1 MAPVGGKPAHERRAD
16 SYRKTSGGYVAN
28 AIIHPRLWSI
38 PRPGRRR
45 FDPLRPFA
53 AVVRMDEIV
62 YDEEHVRLAVPIVA
76 DLKFD
81 GKTYVLY
88 DGESTNCYGE
98 GRSYEEA
105 VRMFS
110 SEFLCKYE
118 MALRSRR
125 GSNSFCDAVALHVQG
140 TEEEIQPAEKTES
153 SGRIRSESKRKQS
166 DEEGHLMIPEEYDD
180 EYRDDAWPA
189 ENNRTVARKPSG
201 RGDEPRMKRVRR
213 SDGLP
218 RRGEAT

>member
-1 MAPVGGKPAHERRAD
+1 MAPVGEKPAHERRAYP
-16 SYRKTSGGYVAN
+16 YRKTSGGHMTN
-28 AIIHPRLWSI
+28 AIVGLKPWSI

-45 FDPLRPFA
+45 FDPLRLFA

-110 SEFLCKYE
+110 SE
-118 MALRSRR
+118 
-125 GSNSFCDAVALHVQG
+125 
-140 TEEEIQPAEKTES
+140 
-153 SGRIRSESKRKQS
+153 
-166 DEEGHLMIPEEYDD
+166 
-180 EYRDDAWPA
+180 
-189 ENNRTVARKPSG
+189 
-201 RGDEPRMKRVRR
+201 
-213 SDGLP
+213 
-218 RRGEAT
+218 

>member
-110 SEFLCKYE
+110 CERLNGFPDGWTE
-118 MALRSRR
+118 GMPESRR
-125 GSNSFCDAVALHVQG
+125 YFAMGNALVCG
-140 TEEEIQPAEKTES
+140 VIGRLGDGI
-153 SGRIRSESKRKQS
+153 GRIIDAERVPPKRFI
-166 DEEGHLMIPEEYDD
+166 EREG
-180 EYRDDAWPA
+180 
-189 ENNRTVARKPSG
+189 
-201 RGDEPRMKRVRR
+201 
-213 SDGLP
+213 
-218 RRGEAT
+218 